1 MSTGLHA
8 GNIEFPE
15 VSAKLVKPT
24 EPAVARVAGN
34 EICTYGKSNAW
45 VRNISLDISGT
56 ALERSFSVGQAF
68 GVIPPGRDTHGK
80 PHKVRLYSIASPE
93 DGEDGA
99 GKVVCTPVKRVV
111 DEYRNSSAA
120 QPTRRGLFLGVCSNY
135 LCDLVPGDEVLVTG
149 PIGKRFLLP
158 IDREAHDYV
167 FVATGTGIAPFRGM
181 LLELLRSSRGPT
193 QRQIWLL
200 MGAPYTSDLL
210 YHEQLLQ
217 LQREFDNFNYVC
229 AISREP
235 HAESQRGIYVDRLFQ
250 LQRERLA
257 PLLAAPHTLLY
268 LCGLAGMQFGVF
280 RQLRSLGLLNGYATP
295 TAALCARSV
304 ADWSDQ
310 AMRHAVKPN
319 ERCMLEVY

>member
-1 MSTGLHA
+1 
-8 GNIEFPE
+8 
-15 VSAKLVKPT
+15 
-24 EPAVARVAGN
+24 
-34 EICTYGKSNAW
+34 
-45 VRNISLDISGT
+45 
-56 ALERSFSVGQAF
+56 
-68 GVIPPGRDTHGK
+68 
-80 PHKVRLYSIASPE
+80 
-93 DGEDGA
+93 
-99 GKVVCTPVKRVV
+99 
-111 DEYRNSSAA
+111 
-120 QPTRRGLFLGVCSNY
+120 
-135 LCDLVPGDEVLVTG
+135 
-149 PIGKRFLLP
+149 
-158 IDREAHDYV
+158 
-167 FVATGTGIAPFRGM
+167 
-181 LLELLRSSRGPT
+181 
-193 QRQIWLL
+193 

-280 RQLRSLGLLNGYATP
+280 RQLRSLGLLDGYATP
-295 TAALCARSV
+295 AAALCARSV